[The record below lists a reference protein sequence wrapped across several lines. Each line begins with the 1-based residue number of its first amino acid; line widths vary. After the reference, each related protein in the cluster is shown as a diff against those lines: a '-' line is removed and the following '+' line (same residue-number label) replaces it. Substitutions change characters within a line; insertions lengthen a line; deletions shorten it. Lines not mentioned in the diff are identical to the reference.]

1 VGDNGVVL
9 VVEVED
15 DREHYEGRAQGPSSR
30 PAGYQCR
37 VEAG

>member
-15 DREHYEGRAQGPSSR
+15 DREHYGGRVPGPSSR
-30 PAGYQCR
+30 PFGYQCR
-37 VEAG
+37 GEAG